1 MASLPLRAQVKIE
14 TLSSEIQE
22 EMAEKKTWSPA
33 CPVPLERLRQ
43 VVFSY
48 IDFEGKEHHDG
59 ELIVLDVAAPHL
71 AKILKELH
79 QRAYPIHSAKRIEFY
94 GGIDEASM
102 APNNSVAFNYR
113 VIAGSSNISI
123 HSYGLAIDI
132 NPAQNPFV
140 ANPQDHASKKYAT
153 VEVSPKEGVAYL
165 NRSNQRPGMIDAS
178 IVALFAQHGFR
189 VWGGTWNDPMDFQH
203 FQTPRWLAEL
213 LAERSAE
220 AAQKIFDHYVAHPE
234 IQTKDD
240 LLQAFLKQ
248 EKA

>member
-14 TLSSEIQE
+14 PLSREIQE

-43 VVFSY
+43 VFFSY

-71 AKILKELH
+71 GRILETLH
-79 QRAYPIHSAKRIEFY
+79 QRAYPLHSAKRIEFY
-94 GGIDEASM
+94 GGNDEASM
-102 APNNSVAFNYR
+102 AANNSAAFNYR

-123 HSYGLAIDI
+123 HGYGLAVDI
-132 NPAQNPFV
+132 NPAQNPCV
-140 ANPQDHASKKYAT
+140 ANPQDHASKECAT
-153 VEVSPKEGVAYL
+153 VEVYPKQGAAYL

-203 FQTPRWLAEL
+203 FQTPRCLAEL

-220 AAQKIFDHYVAHPE
+220 ASQELFDHYVAHPE

-240 LLQAFLKQ
+240 LLKAFLKQ